1 MKLPALARLSG
12 LKQIRAVAIV
22 IVACAGVA
30 VFLVQN
36 LAFLVNANQ
45 FLLDWEIVNYTPAE
59 PQDPDIVIV
68 AVTEDTLA
76 QFPYRAPID
85 RKFMADLLGALDAK
99 HPRAIGVD
107 YLFDQPTEA
116 AKDEALRQTIAGIKA
131 PLRIAYV
138 EPSSTLGNS
147 RAEQENN
154 NIAGPDQVAYLK
166 SFVPPEKRVLV
177 NVAEDSFDV
186 VRWIYPGSVTS
197 GGRYVMGFS
206 RGVAAAVGTKTPA
219 EQLSIAWR
227 GKPANGDPTFA
238 KFPAHAVKLLPD
250 IWFRNKVVLIGSD
263 INMVDRHRTPFM
275 ISSQGK
281 SSMLAG
287 VEIQAYAL
295 SQLLHGRSSPVT
307 NWWIDL
313 LIAMATAGIGALLG
327 RTARHTGLRFVAGLL
342 LVMGFWVGALM
353 LFHAGGPLAGPV
365 APALSL
371 AMAFFAMEAISG
383 SEARAQRKFIEG
395 VFSQHVAPEVVGQI
409 LNDPGRMTSL
419 EGERRVMTFL
429 FTDVADFTTL
439 SEKIEAKELGR
450 VLNEYL
456 EVMTDLVQKHGGMV
470 DKFIGDA
477 VVAIFNAPIDLPGH
491 PEAAVRC
498 ALEMDRFSRN
508 FSAEQTAGGIPFGK
522 TRIGV
527 HTGAAMVGNFGS
539 RSRHNYTASGDAVN
553 TAARLEG
560 LNKYFGTNISVSG
573 TTRAECATISFR
585 PTASVVLKGKSAAIE
600 VWEPLQEGE
609 VLGDFLARYGEAY
622 AMLKMGS
629 KGAAG
634 LLEGLARDRPDDPC
648 VAFHL
653 QRVRQGVF
661 GDTVVMTEK

>member
-1 MKLPALARLSG
+1 MKLPAFARLSG
-12 LKQIRAVAIV
+12 MKQARAVTIV
-22 IVACAGVA
+22 VVACAVLA
-30 VFLVQN
+30 VFLVRN
-36 LAFLVNANQ
+36 LAFLTNADQ
-45 FLLDWEIVNYTPAE
+45 YVIDLETARYAPAE

-76 QFPYRAPID
+76 QFPYRAPVD
-85 RKFMADLLGALDAK
+85 RGFLAELLTRLAEK
-99 HPRAIGVD
+99 QPRAIGVD
-107 YLFDQPTEA
+107 FLFDQPTEPD
-116 AKDEALRQTIAGIKA
+116 KDAVLARAIANIKV
-131 PLRIAYV
+131 PLRIAYTETGTIV
-138 EPSSTLGNS
+138 SD
-147 RAEQENN
+147 EQR
-154 NIAGPDQVAYLK
+154 AYLK
-166 SFVPPEKRVLV
+166 NFVPPGKRGLV
-177 NVAEDSFDV
+177 NLATDQFDV
-186 VRWIYPGSVTS
+186 VRKIYPGTVTS
-197 GGRYVMGFS
+197 DGRYVMGFS
-206 RGVAAAVGTKTPA
+206 RALAEAAGVRTDA
-219 EQLSIAWR
+219 EQAPVAWR
-227 GKPANGDPTFA
+227 GRPANGDPTFA
-238 KFPAHAVKLLPD
+238 KYPAHGVKFFPASWDEK
-250 IWFRNKVVLIGSD
+250 FKNKIVLIGSD
-263 INMVDRHRTPFM
+263 ITLVDRHRTPF
-275 ISSQGK
+275 STVSASGEG
-281 SSMLAG
+281 LAG

-307 NWWIDL
+307 TWKLDL
-313 LIAMATAGIGALLG
+313 LISLLMAGIGAFLG
-327 RTARHTGLRFVAGLL
+327 RTPSHIAPRFAGGLL
-342 LVMGFWVGALM
+342 LVGGFWLGDVL
-353 LFHAGGPLAGPV
+353 LFQAGGPLGGPL

-409 LNDPGRMTSL
+409 LNDPARMTSL
-419 EGERRVMTFL
+419 EGERRVMTLL

-439 SEKIEAKELGR
+439 SEKIEAKELGS

-456 EVMTDLVQKHGGMV
+456 EVMTELVQKHGGMV

-498 ALEMDRFSRN
+498 ALEMDHFSRN
-508 FSAEQTAGGIPFGK
+508 FSAEQAARGIPFGK

-560 LNKYFGTNISVSG
+560 LNKHFGTNISVSG
-573 TTRAECATISFR
+573 TTRAECGTISFR
-585 PTASVVLKGKSAAIE
+585 PTACVVLKGKSAPIE
-600 VWEPLQEGE
+600 VWEPLQEGK
-609 VLGDFLARYGEAY
+609 VSSDFLARYGEAY

-629 KGAAG
+629 KGAVG
-634 LLEGLARDRPDDPC
+634 LLEDLARDRPDDPC

>member
-1 MKLPALARLSG
+1 MKLPAFARLSG
-12 LKQIRAVAIV
+12 LKQARAATIV
-22 IVACAGVA
+22 TVACAVLA

-36 LAFLVNANQ
+36 LSFLTNADQ
-45 FLLDWEIVNYTPAE
+45 YVIDLETARYAPAE

-76 QFPYRAPID
+76 QFPYRAPVD
-85 RKFMADLLGALDAK
+85 RGFLAELLTRLGEK
-99 HPRAIGVD
+99 QPRAIGVD
-107 YLFDQPTEA
+107 FLFDQPTEPDKDA
-116 AKDEALRQTIAGIKA
+116 ALARAIANIKV
-131 PLRIAYV
+131 PLRIAYTETGTIV
-138 EPSSTLGNS
+138 SD
-147 RAEQENN
+147 EQR
-154 NIAGPDQVAYLK
+154 AYLK
-166 SFVPPEKRVLV
+166 NFVPPGKRGLV
-177 NVAEDSFDV
+177 NLATDQFDV
-186 VRWIYPGSVTS
+186 VRKIYPGAVTS
-197 GGRYVMGFS
+197 DGRYVMGFS
-206 RGVAAAVGTKTPA
+206 RALAEAAGVRTQA
-219 EQLSIAWR
+219 EQAPIAWR
-227 GKPANGDPTFA
+227 GQPANGDPTFA
-238 KFPAHAVKLLPD
+238 KYPAHGVKFFPASWDEK
-250 IWFRNKVVLIGSD
+250 FKNKIVLIGSD
-263 INMVDRHRTPFM
+263 ITLVDRHRTPFSTV
-275 ISSQGK
+275 SSSGEG
-281 SSMLAG
+281 LAG
-287 VEIQAYAL
+287 VEIQAYSL

-307 NWWIDL
+307 TWKLDL
-313 LIAMATAGIGALLG
+313 LISLLMAAIGAFLG
-327 RTARHTGLRFVAGLL
+327 RTPSHIAPRFAGGLL
-342 LVMGFWVGALM
+342 LVGGFWLGDVL
-353 LFHAGGPLAGPV
+353 LFHAGGPLGGPV

-409 LNDPGRMTSL
+409 LNDPARMTSL
-419 EGERRVMTFL
+419 EGERRVMTLL

-498 ALEMDRFSRN
+498 ALEMDRFSRG
-508 FSAEQTAGGIPFGK
+508 FSTEQAARGIPFGK

-573 TTRAECATISFR
+573 ATRAECGTISFR

-600 VWEPLQEGE
+600 VWEPLQEAE
-609 VLGDFLARYGEAY
+609 VSGDFLARYGEAY

-629 KGAAG
+629 KGAVG